1 VAKAIPP
8 DPRKAA
14 AGSERLFQTVF
25 ENIVDGVLVA
35 DIETKRFHA
44 ANPAFCKMLGCSLE
58 EALQLG
64 VQDLHPPESLA
75 RVVRAFEKQ
84 AARRQ
89 SLARDIPVLRR
100 DGSVFYADVNAF
112 PIEFSG
118 RTCLMGV
125 FRDVSARKEAEDLLK
140 ESESRFRGVIE
151 QSSEGIVLIDEKGH
165 VIEWNRA
172 QEDGTGKRRDEV
184 LGRPLWQVVCELLPA
199 RLRRSSLEEAVRSGI
214 DEACRTGKSCWFDEL
229 HELEIVRADGEER
242 FLQILAY
249 PVRVRNGFRL
259 GAGCRDI
266 TARRAVEQALRESEE
281 KYRTL
286 VETAG
291 EAIAMVDR
299 RGVVL
304 FMNRMAATNAGG
316 SPDDF
321 IGKSLGQVLPPDVA
335 ERHLAEV
342 RAVIDGG
349 QGGSMTGLIPV
360 RGQPR
365 WYSTT
370 IEPVRNA
377 EGSITAALVVGRD
390 IHDLRQARAEL
401 EEYREKMARAD
412 RLASLGTL
420 SATIAH
426 ELTQPLTVSR
436 LSLQEA
442 LADVEAGDYPPEV
455 REALHESLGGISDA
469 TFRVERFR
477 NFARRSSKEVPT
489 NVQMEEV
496 LSRTV
501 RLLEGKAHEKNMS
514 ILVQNLGDFPAI
526 VADEK
531 DMEQMCFA
539 LIENAIQAADGRSRH
554 QLVIS
559 AERIAGQMCLRF
571 EDDCGG
577 ITPEHADRIFQPFF
591 TTKPPNEGT
600 GLGLCIVERIVGQVR
615 GKVRVENAP
624 DRGVAF
630 CVALPLKG
638 P

>member
-1 VAKAIPP
+1 MVKAIPP
-8 DPRKAA
+8 EPEKAA
-14 AGSERLFQTVF
+14 AQSERLFVTIF
-25 ENIVDGVLVA
+25 ENMVDGVLVA
-35 DIETKRFHA
+35 DIETKRFCA
-44 ANPAFCKMLGCSLE
+44 ANPAFCQMLGYSRR

-64 VQDLHPPESLA
+64 VADVHPPESLT
-75 RVVRAFEKQ
+75 RVAQEFEKQ
-84 AARRQ
+84 AARQQ

-100 DGSVFYADVNAF
+100 DGSVFFADVNAF

-118 RTCLMGV
+118 RPCLMGV
-125 FRDVSARKEAEDLLK
+125 FRDVSARKRAEDLLK
-140 ESESRFRGVIE
+140 
-151 QSSEGIVLIDEKGH
+151 
-165 VIEWNRA
+165 
-172 QEDGTGKRRDEV
+172 
-184 LGRPLWQVVCELLPA
+184 
-199 RLRRSSLEEAVRSGI
+199 
-214 DEACRTGKSCWFDEL
+214 
-229 HELEIVRADGEER
+229 
-242 FLQILAY
+242 
-249 PVRVRNGFRL
+249 
-259 GAGCRDI
+259 
-266 TARRAVEQALRESEE
+266 ESEE

-299 RGVVL
+299 QGVVL
-304 FMNRMAATNAGG
+304 FMNRMAASNAGG

-321 IGKSLGQVLPPDVA
+321 IGKSLGEVLPPEVA
-335 ERHLAEV
+335 EGHLAEV
-342 RAVIDGG
+342 RAVIDRG
-349 QGGSMTGLIPV
+349 QGGSLTGLIPV
-360 RGQPR
+360 QGQPR
-365 WYSTT
+365 WYNTT

-377 EGSITAALVVGRD
+377 EGKITAALVVGRD

-442 LADVEAGDYPPEV
+442 LADLEAGDCPPQV
-455 REALHESLGGISDA
+455 REALQESLGGISDA

-477 NFARRSSKEVPT
+477 SFARRSSKERPT
-489 NVQMEEV
+489 KVQMQEV

-501 RLLEGKAHEKNMS
+501 RLLEGKAHEKRTS
-514 ILVQNLGDFPAI
+514 ILVQNIDDFPTI
-526 VADEK
+526 VAVEK

-539 LIENAIQAADGRSRH
+539 LIENAIQAADGRRQH

-559 AERIAGQMCLRF
+559 AERTAAQICLRF

-577 ITPEHADRIFQPFF
+577 IAPDHVDKVFQPFF

-615 GKVRVENAP
+615 GKVHLENAP
-624 DRGVAF
+624 GRGVAF
-630 CVALPLKG
+630 CVTLPLKS